1 MVFGDT
7 RLEDET
13 NRKVCALFCFLIMKK
28 KILFIILCAFC
39 MNAIHAEITWTLS
52 DDGTLTISGTDIPDY
67 YKYNASPW
75 CYNREIKK
83 VVIVDGV
90 TSIGN
95 YAFYACDGLTSV
107 TIPNS
112 VTSIGNEAFRGCGG
126 LTSITIPNSVTSI
139 GNEAFRG
146 CNGLTSIIVEGGNTY
161 YDSRDNCNAMIETK
175 SNTLIVGCKNTIIP
189 NSVTSIG
196 NSAFMYC
203 DGLTDITI
211 PNSVTSIGNTAFYSC
226 SGLTSVTI
234 PNSVKSIGNSA
245 FCDCKS
251 LTSVTISNSVTSID
265 EYAFSWCMKLK
276 EIFMLNPTPPSINEK
291 NTFEYANTQHIKVFV
306 PEGAVDAYKYAT
318 GWKDFANIYEMAFSS
333 VLPEAKPINIS
344 DGAPIVAKGFYKEK
358 TMTYVREGNA
368 ISKDNYASFC
378 LPFAVDP
385 VDAQFKAVYVPLGIA
400 LYNTKQNTLRLG
412 FYKTDDIIP
421 AGTPFFALLAVD
433 DKVEIMNALPVNYDP
448 NTASA
453 KNNVVR
459 TFNYSDV
466 SGIMSENN
474 DYAINFSGTY
484 KQISPA
490 NAYTF
495 NTDGSVGA
503 SSSVVPFRAYVVL
516 AKNNTNAKIIA
527 SFEEDAETTGITD
540 IKKLSPFTQMYDLNG
555 RMVNEN
561 TLQSGIYIKNGKKF
575 VK

>member
-1 MVFGDT
+1 
-7 RLEDET
+7 
-13 NRKVCALFCFLIMKK
+13 
-28 KILFIILCAFC
+28 
-39 MNAIHAEITWTLS
+39 
-52 DDGTLTISGTDIPDY
+52 
-67 YKYNASPW
+67 
-75 CYNREIKK
+75 
-83 VVIVDGV
+83 
-90 TSIGN
+90 
-95 YAFYACDGLTSV
+95 
-107 TIPNS
+107 
-112 VTSIGNEAFRGCGG
+112 
-126 LTSITIPNSVTSI
+126 
-139 GNEAFRG
+139 
-146 CNGLTSIIVEGGNTY
+146 
-161 YDSRDNCNAMIETK
+161 
-175 SNTLIVGCKNTIIP
+175 
-189 NSVTSIG
+189 
-196 NSAFMYC
+196 
-203 DGLTDITI
+203 
-211 PNSVTSIGNTAFYSC
+211 
-226 SGLTSVTI
+226 
-234 PNSVKSIGNSA
+234 VKSIGNSA

-291 NTFEYANTQHIKVFV
+291 NTFEYANTQHIKMFV
-306 PEGAVDAYKYAT
+306 PEGAADAYKYAT

-333 VLPEAKPINIS
+333 VLPEAKPITVS
-344 DGAPIVAKGFYKEK
+344 DGVPTVTKGFYKEK
-358 TMTYVREGNA
+358 TMTYVRENSA
-368 ISKDNYASFC
+368 IRIDNYASFC

-400 LYNTKQNTLRLG
+400 LYNTEQNTLRLG

-433 DKVEIMNALPVNYDP
+433 DKVEIKNALPVNYDQ

-484 KQISPA
+484 KQITPA

-503 SSSVVPFRAYVVL
+503 SSNVVPFRAYVVL

-527 SFEEDAETTGITD
+527 SFEEDAETTGITN
-540 IKKLSPFTQMYDLNG
+540 IQYLSHNTQMYDLNG

-561 TLQSGIYIKNGKKF
+561 TLQSGIYIKNGKKY